1 MPSPSPPDCASAA
14 CALSFTE
21 NKKFKA
27 KMNYADKTK
36 IPYVLFLGED
46 EVSSGVVT
54 CKDMV
59 TGEQTKGAPDEIIA
73 RIYAAIRE
81 KNAQKV
87 IVEKVTS
94 RAASPAVWAKCAI
107 SPIFSRF
114 FGVRHSLT
122 PFYSRFF
129 TFSIFH
135 FCIVCAI

>member
-1 MPSPSPPDCASAA
+1 
-14 CALSFTE
+14 
-21 NKKFKA
+21 
-27 KMNYADKTK
+27 
-36 IPYVLFLGED
+36 
-46 EVSSGVVT
+46 
-54 CKDMV
+54 MV

-114 FGVRHSLT
+114 LGVRHSLT
-122 PFYSRFF
+122 PFIHRFF

-135 FCIVCAI
+135 FYIVCAI